1 MSSAAETK
9 ACDRCAKAKR
19 KCDRGQ
25 PACVRCATR
34 ELTCT
39 YPAPRPS
46 CWVLVNSAS
55 DADSPETNVP
65 SMPLFANVLESVSV
79 LPAVTAPAAIEPP
92 RSQNSAEGAQAEFQL
107 ELGYSDA
114 LIGTLG
120 LGDALVSSTIHISQ
134 PKLQTGLSTGWFL
147 TPETWVLQPIP
158 KGGRGVVEFVYPTL
172 HRLKRQIHSLMQDW
186 VSKGSSPLI
195 HARLY
200 QVRFPRCM
208 QDAYMTLSA
217 YMTQVPQTEKM
228 VRRIISDRGAQLIR
242 QYART
247 SPGDLDAFEHLA
259 RVQALLIFTALGF
272 FDEDD
277 GLRHIATT
285 QLQVLERWSLQ
296 MLEATRL
303 AALNSQ
309 LMMGNL
315 IDGNG
320 NNDGSGVGLLGV
332 SPPNSQ
338 TSNGSNEYDVN
349 MMWHAWIIAESV
361 RRTWFMSCTLQAIHT
376 VTHRYVLQCHGDIM
390 FTLLTGVF
398 DAPTCWAWAKIC
410 SERDINFMSRMHVR
424 RLLGEKTP
432 DDVDFF
438 GKMVLE
444 LMYGVSKVQN
454 WSAD

>member
-55 DADSPETNVP
+55 DAGRPETDVP
-65 SMPLFANVLESVSV
+65 SMPLFANVLESVS
-79 LPAVTAPAAIEPP
+79 AQP
-92 RSQNSAEGAQAEFQL
+92 R
-107 ELGYSDA
+107 
-114 LIGTLG
+114 
-120 LGDALVSSTIHISQ
+120 
-134 PKLQTGLSTGWFL
+134 LQTGLSTGWFL

-158 KGGRGVVEFVYPTL
+158 KGGLGVVEFVYPTL
-172 HRLKRQIHSLMQDW
+172 HRLRRQIHSLMLDW

-217 YMTQVPQTEKM
+217 YTTQVPQTEKM
-228 VRRIISDRGAQLIR
+228 VRRIISDRSAQLMR

-247 SPGDLDAFEHLA
+247 SPSDLDAFEHLA

-303 AALNSQ
+303 AA
-309 LMMGNL
+309 
-315 IDGNG
+315 
-320 NNDGSGVGLLGV
+320 GVGLLGV

-338 TSNGSNEYDVN
+338 TSNGSNEHDVE

-376 VTHRYVLQCHGDIM
+376 VTHRYALQCHGDIM

-410 SERDINFMSRMHVR
+410 SERDISFMSRMHVR

-454 WSAD
+454 WGAD